1 MIDEI
6 FNAMGDFIGLIL
18 DDKEYKNKKIY
29 KIIIIISVILI
40 LFLIGLGIYVA
51 FFR

>member
-18 DDKEYKNKKIY
+18 DDKEYKNKKYI
-29 KIIIIISVILI
+29 K
-40 LFLIGLGIYVA
+40 
-51 FFR
+51 